1 MPGPLALPPIASH
14 VLRVPEDRGSGA
26 PEAPLGTA
34 SSLEW
39 CAVAAIA
46 PKESILPDGPHTPD
60 ARTVAVLTTGLRL
73 IALRSLCNAD
83 DADEVVQETLARGL
97 SAMGEDRI
105 QFPDQMGAYFRGILR
120 HVIADL
126 MRDRS
131 KTVSLE
137 VVADPSASHSQQ
149 DALASLISSEESAL
163 VIRALQALPQRSRE
177 CLRLGFYE
185 GLSPAQIG
193 ERLHEPAS
201 RVRKRRSRALQ
212 LLRAAFF
219 GQKSATST
227 LDLARSDGH
236 NSGSSATYI
245 EEMPPPTV
253 RGDGAT
259 SIDRRNVDER

>member
-73 IALRSLCNAD
+73 IALRALSNAD
-83 DADEVVQETLARGL
+83 DADDVVQETLARGL
-97 SAMGEDRI
+97 SAMADDRI
-105 QFPDQMGAYFRGILR
+105 QNHEQIGAYFRGILR
-120 HVIADL
+120 HVITDL
-126 MRDRS
+126 MRDHG
-131 KTVSLE
+131 KTVSLDLM
-137 VVADPSASHSQQ
+137 ADPPAANSHV
-149 DALASLISSEESAL
+149 DALAALISSEDSAR
-163 VIRALQALPQRSRE
+163 VVRALQALPQRSRE

-253 RGDGAT
+253 RGNGAT
-259 SIDRRNVDER
+259 SIDRRNVDDR